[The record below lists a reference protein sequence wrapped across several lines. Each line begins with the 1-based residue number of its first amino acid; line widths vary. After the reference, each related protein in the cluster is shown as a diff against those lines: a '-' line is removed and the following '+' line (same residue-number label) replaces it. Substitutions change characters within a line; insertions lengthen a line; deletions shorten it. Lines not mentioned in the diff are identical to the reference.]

1 MVVSKNFSLPSDEE
15 LTVQE
20 ITVSYPL
27 LQAASFYIG
36 KKCEWSN
43 NEFTL
48 CKQETKDPRKCI
60 NEGKNVT
67 ACALEVFQ
75 GIKKHCQTE
84 FNQYVN
90 CLEQSS
96 GTMELSHC
104 RKTQAV
110 IDDCVLKNLNIER
123 PPFGYFCEAKVHDS
137 PRPKPAE
144 QKLEFPDAVPEAKK
158 GPYPEAKYPF
168 RSYMF

>member
-1 MVVSKNFSLPSDEE
+1 MVVTKNLTLPSDEE

-36 KKCEWSN
+36 KKCEWHN

-48 CKQETKDPRKCI
+48 CKQETNDPRKCI

-75 GIKKHCQTE
+75 GIKKHCQKE
-84 FNQYVN
+84 FIQYVN
-90 CLEQSS
+90 CLEESS
-96 GTMELSHC
+96 GTMELSLC

-123 PPFGYFCEAKVHDS
+123 PPFGYFCEAKVHNTT
-137 PRPKPAE
+137 RPKPD
-144 QKLEFPDAVPEAKK
+144 QKPLEFPDAVPEAKQP
-158 GPYPEAKYPF
+158 PYPPAKYPF
-168 RSYMF
+168 RQYMF